1 MARTVTLSDMRSR
14 VRQRADMVNSTF
26 VSDSEINQFINDAI
40 AELYDLLM
48 QKFGDD
54 YFTVAAPETSF
65 VTDQL
70 DYDLP
75 DDFLKE
81 VGVDVKIDSQNWV
94 TLKPFMFAERNR
106 FNTLLSRGALGYQT
120 TYYKL
125 VGNNLRFT
133 QIPGNNTSFR
143 LWYIPYQPVLVNDS
157 DTFDGFNGWEKYP
170 EIVAAITC
178 LNKEESDT
186 VALERELARI
196 VKRVEDAAQNRQ
208 AGMGYRVTDT
218 RDITNDQA
226 GVFTRWWM

>member
-1 MARTVTLSDMRSR
+1 MARTVTLSDMRTR

-26 VSDSEINQFINDAI
+26 VTDAEVNQFINDAI

-54 YFTVAAPETSF
+54 YFTVSGPETSF
-65 VTDQL
+65 VTNQL
-70 DYDLP
+70 DYALP

-81 VGVDVKIDSQNWV
+81 VGVDLKIDSQNWV
-94 TLKPFMFAERNR
+94 TLKPFMFTERNR
-106 FNTLLSRGALGYQT
+106 FNNILSRGVLAYNT

-125 VGNNLRFT
+125 VGNNLQFT
-133 QIPGNNTSFR
+133 QIPGNNTKFR
-143 LWYIPYQPVLVNDS
+143 LWYIPYQPVLVSDS

-186 VALERELARI
+186 VSLERELGRI
-196 VKRVEDAAQNRQ
+196 LKRVEDASQNRQ
-208 AGMGYRVTDT
+208 AGMGYRVTDV
-218 RDITNDQA
+218 RNITNDEV
-226 GVFTRWWM
+226 GIFNR